1 MIGIV
6 DWAVKA
12 NRLMLAIIIVVVVA
26 GVASLLTIPKE
37 ADPDIPIP
45 YIYVS
50 VYYPGASPEDVE
62 RLIIRPLET
71 QLKSIEGV
79 KKLSAI
85 GSLGFGSVLM
95 EFDIN
100 FKKEKALEDVRAAVQ
115 LARGQI
121 PQEAE
126 EPTVHE
132 INVNQNP
139 VIYVNLSGALPE
151 RTILHAAKDLRDLIK
166 GLPSVLD
173 VELSGQRED
182 LLEVVVDPAKLE
194 GYGLT
199 QSELLSAIAR
209 NNQLIPA
216 GVLDTGRGR
225 FPVKVSGLVQTPQD
239 VLGLVLKSNNTSVV
253 TLGDI
258 AEVRR
263 TFQDRATYSNFNG
276 KPSITLA
283 VTKRTGA
290 NLIDTTKRVRRVVAE
305 TQKFWPPGLKVD
317 LSGDVSK
324 FIGQQ
329 LGSLSDSIILAVI
342 LVMIV
347 VVAALGL
354 RSGLLVGF
362 AIPTTF
368 FISFLV
374 LSMLGMTL
382 NFMIMFAMLLAVGI
396 LVDGAIIVVEYA
408 DRKMAEGL
416 TPREAF
422 LAAGRRMFWP
432 VVSATATMLAAF
444 LPMLLW
450 PGVPG
455 KFMSYFPIT
464 LIIVLSA
471 SMFVALTFLP
481 VIGGIF
487 GKAPHF
493 SHDEIAG
500 VEASETGDWREIPGI
515 TGQYA
520 HLVERATR
528 HPWKVFGAGM
538 GIAVAVIA
546 LFVVFNHG
554 VTFFVDTD
562 PDEATV
568 AVSARGNLS
577 ADEKRNF
584 VFAVEKAILPVDGI
598 ESVTTRTGGG
608 GQSLG
613 NNALAEDTI
622 GRIYVQ
628 FKDYKERRKGRDII
642 EDLRARTR
650 DFPGLRVEVREP
662 QSGPSSGKPISI
674 ELTSNNIAAILA
686 TTAKVRDHLDTV
698 QGLRDVEDTR
708 PLPGIEWSMQI
719 DREQAGLFGAD
730 VVTIG
735 TAIQLVT
742 NGVLVAKYRPDDS
755 DDEVDIRAR
764 YPLIDRGINALDTLR
779 VSTRYGLVPVSNFVK
794 RVPEQQVNSIRRID
808 SKRVYY
814 VRAGIAP
821 SVNANAKIQEIQDW
835 LKKANLSSDVRVK
848 FGGANEE
855 QDASAMFLLFTAIP
869 AMLFLISAV
878 LLAMFNSFYSTA
890 LVLFAVFLAWIG
902 SLLGMV
908 VMGHPFSV
916 IMTGTGMLALAGI
929 VVNHNIVLID
939 TYQRLYRGGM
949 DRIEAIIR
957 SSAQRLRPVFLTT
970 VTAILGLLPMMFAV
984 EISFFRFPAEVTV
997 GAPAALWWIGLSTA
1011 VIFGLAFS
1019 KAITLGLVPAMLA
1032 MPVRW
1037 RERRAEKRA
1046 KRDGGAKYVDGT
1058 SQKERRRK
1066 IQAAE

>member
-12 NRLMLAIIIVVVVA
+12 NRLMLAIIVVVVVA

-37 ADPDIPIP
+37 ADPDIPVP

-50 VYYPGASPEDVE
+50 VTYPGASPEDVE

-79 KKLSAI
+79 KKLQAI
-85 GSLGFGSVLM
+85 GSLSHGSVLM

-100 FKKEKALEDVRAAVQ
+100 FKKDKALEDVRAAVQ

-121 PQEAE
+121 PQEAQ

-139 VIYVNLSGALPE
+139 VIYVNLSGSIPE
-151 RTILHAAKDLRDLIK
+151 RTILHAAKDLRDLLR

-216 GVLDTGRGR
+216 GVLDTGRGG

-263 TFQDRATYSNFNG
+263 TFQDRTTYSNFNG

-290 NLIDTTKRVRRVVAE
+290 NLIETTKRVRKVVAE

-317 LSGDVSK
+317 MSGDVSK

-329 LGSLSDSIILAVI
+329 LGSLSDSIILAVV
-342 LVMIV
+342 LVMII

-362 AIPTTF
+362 AIPTSF

-416 TPREAF
+416 PPKEAF

-471 SMFVALTFLP
+471 SMLVALTFLP

-487 GKAPHF
+487 GRAPHF
-493 SHDEIAG
+493 SPEEIAG
-500 VEASETGDWREIPGI
+500 VEASESGDWREIPGI

-577 ADEKRNF
+577 AEEKRNL
-584 VFAVEKAILPVDGI
+584 VFAVEKAVLPVDGI

-608 GQSLG
+608 GQSFG
-613 NNALAEDTI
+613 GNALAEDTI

-628 FKDYKERRKGRDII
+628 FKDYKERRKGREIM

-650 DFPGLRVEVREP
+650 NFPGMRVEVREP
-662 QSGPSSGKPISI
+662 QSGPSSGKPIAV
-674 ELTSNNIAAILA
+674 ELTSNNIPALLE
-686 TTAKVRDHLDTV
+686 TTAKVRTHLDSV

-735 TAIQLVT
+735 TAVQLVT

-764 YPLIDRGINALDTLR
+764 YPLLDRGINALDALR

-794 RVPEQQVNSIRRID
+794 RVALQQVNSIRRID

-814 VRAGIAP
+814 VRAGVVP
-821 SVNANAKIQEIQDW
+821 GVNANAKIQEIQGW
-835 LKKANLSSDVRVK
+835 LKDAKLPSDVRVK

-855 QDASAMFLLFTAIP
+855 QDASAGFLLFTAIP
-869 AMLFLISAV
+869 ATLFLISAV
-878 LLAMFNSFYSTA
+878 LLAMFNSFYSTM

-908 VMGHPFSV
+908 VMAHPFSV

-970 VTAILGLLPMMFAV
+970 VTAILGLLPMMYAL
-984 EISFFRFPAEVTV
+984 EINFFNREVTI
-997 GAPAALWWIGLSTA
+997 GAPAALWWVGLSTA
-1011 VIFGLAFS
+1011 IIFGLAFS
-1019 KAITLGLVPAMLA
+1019 KLITLGLVPAMLA

-1037 RERRAEKRA
+1037 RERRAERRA
-1046 KRDGGAKYVDGT
+1046 KRGQTNRYVDGS
-1058 SQKERRRK
+1058 SQGRRK
-1066 IQAAE
+1066 ISRQAAE